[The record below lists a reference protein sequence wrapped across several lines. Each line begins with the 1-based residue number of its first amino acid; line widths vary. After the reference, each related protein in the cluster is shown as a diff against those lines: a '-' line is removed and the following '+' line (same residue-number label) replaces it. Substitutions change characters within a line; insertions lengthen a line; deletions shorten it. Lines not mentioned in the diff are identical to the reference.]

1 MAYPKPKRDRA
12 PTPFQRR
19 VVMEYLVPGT
29 SARAAYERAGG
40 GKKNAGA
47 HGPRLLRLP
56 HVRKL
61 VEAEFREVE
70 AEIKLRA
77 SDVAQRVYEQSMALI
92 CDAMDKDGA
101 PLPLDK
107 LPELAKRAMIRS
119 KTVFENQDMPGLD
132 EKTGRQV
139 MVKMRVPKVAEI
151 ELANRVESQRL
162 FLQYAGKLKEKVELT
177 GKDDGPLV
185 IEVVS
190 LADRPAQ

>member
-1 MAYPKPKRDRA
+1 MAKRERRL
-12 PTPFQRR
+12 TPFQRR

-40 GKKNAGA
+40 AKKNAGS

-56 HVRKL
+56 HVRKI

-77 SDVAQRVYEQSMALI
+77 VDVAQRVYEQSMALI
-92 CDAMDKDGA
+92 YDAMDKDGA

-107 LPELAKRAMIRS
+107 LPELAKRAMVRS

-132 EKTGRQV
+132 EMGRKA
-139 MVKMRVPKVAEI
+139 MVKLRVPKMAEI

-177 GKDDGPLV
+177 GNDGAPISVTFNL
-185 IEVVS
+185 S
-190 LADRPAQ
+190 PARQSE